1 MLREP
6 PKSTRTEWK
15 NWRNQSLLCLI
26 KSPNFN
32 FGANFLNTFPDM
44 EEYLISNSNL
54 GTPAGVHHPDDAYIL
69 ECLIKSY
76 EQAVTFILDRI
87 EITEDEDS

>member
-1 MLREP
+1 
-6 PKSTRTEWK
+6 
-15 NWRNQSLLCLI
+15 
-26 KSPNFN
+26 
-32 FGANFLNTFPDM
+32 M